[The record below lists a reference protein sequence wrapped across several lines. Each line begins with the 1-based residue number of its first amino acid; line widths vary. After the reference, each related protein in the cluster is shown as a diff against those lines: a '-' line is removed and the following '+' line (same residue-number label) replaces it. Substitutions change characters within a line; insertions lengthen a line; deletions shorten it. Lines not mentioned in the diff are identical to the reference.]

1 MQAILGKLA
10 ARVDLS
16 AAEAESAMRVIMSGE
31 ASPALIGSFLTGLRC
46 KGETVEELLGCACAM
61 RAFALPVR
69 SRHALLVDT
78 CGTGGDGAGTFNIS
92 TTAAIVVAAAGV
104 PVAKHG
110 NRAASSRCG
119 SADVLEALG
128 VRVDLTPAEVG
139 ACLDELGI
147 GFLFAQTHHPAM
159 RHVGPARR
167 ELGFRTV
174 FNLLGPLCNPAGAQV
189 QLVGVPEEGL
199 LAPLA
204 EVLLRLG
211 TRRALLVH
219 GADGLDEL
227 TLGGPT
233 RVVEA
238 VAGGGSPVVAE
249 VTPESAGL
257 AGAPLGALR
266 GGSAQENAAI
276 TLAVLAGE
284 AGPRQDV
291 VCLNAGAALL
301 AAGAASDLAAGVA
314 RAREAIR
321 GGAALRL
328 LEAWRRHTAGC
339 RGASA

>member
-46 KGETVEELLGCACAM
+46 KGETVEELLGCASAM

-159 RHVGPARR
+159 RHVGPTRR

-189 QLVGVPEEGL
+189 QLVGVPEERL

-233 RVVEA
+233 RVVDA
-238 VAGGGSPVVAE
+238 VGGGSPVVAE

-257 AGAPLGALR
+257 AGAPLAALR

-284 AGPRQDV
+284 PGPRQDV

-301 AAGAASDLAAGVA
+301 AAGAAADLAAGVG

-321 GGAALRL
+321 DGAALRL